1 MTRVLIVRAH
11 PLTGE
16 TSKSMKVTDVFV
28 NSYKE
33 SNPDHIIEDINL
45 YKIQPPH
52 IDSDLLLSW
61 NALGKKAPFSSLTI
75 IQQQKI
81 TLFNY
86 FTELFL
92 ATDKIIVANPLWNLN
107 VPSHLK
113 SWFDTICV
121 AEKTFK
127 YTEKGSVGMAGDKK
141 ALHIQASGGVYNG
154 QDPASLY
161 VKKMFDFLGITNF
174 QQLSIEGMDHFPDQA
189 EQIMA
194 SALTDAAKVAK
205 LF

>member
-16 TSKSMKVTDVFV
+16 SSKSMKVTDTFLK
-28 NSYKE
+28 SYRE
-33 SNPDHIIEDINL
+33 ANPDHEIEDINL
-45 YKIQPPH
+45 YKIEPPH
-52 IDSDLLLSW
+52 IDSDLLIAW
-61 NALGKKAPFSSLTI
+61 NTLAQQGSFSSLTTP
-75 IQQQKI
+75 QQQKI
-81 TLFNY
+81 TLFDL
-86 FTELFL
+86 FTEMFL

-127 YTEKGSVGMAGDKK
+127 YTEKGSIGIAGDKK
-141 ALHIQASGGVYNG
+141 VLHIQASGGVYNG

-161 VKKMFDFLGITNF
+161 VKKMFSFLGITNF
-174 QQLSIEGMDHFPDQA
+174 QQLSIEGMDHFPHQA
-189 EQIMA
+189 ERIMA
-194 SALTDAAKVAK
+194 SALTDAEKVAK